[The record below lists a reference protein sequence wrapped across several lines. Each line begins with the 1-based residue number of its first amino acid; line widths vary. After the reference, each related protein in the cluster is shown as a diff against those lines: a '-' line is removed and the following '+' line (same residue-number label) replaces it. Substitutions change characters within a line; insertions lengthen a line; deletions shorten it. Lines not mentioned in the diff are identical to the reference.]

1 MILKCHS
8 FYYEMLQNKVNL
20 LCRWYSMSLCQQ
32 KRKNPTPQKKN
43 KQQTPKLKNGTQC
56 RLGTVKQFNTVQW
69 MTVSEQYQWS
79 LGRGKRRRTTFSVRG
94 IMTNLF
100 RCLQVQ
106 STSTFKSLNRT
117 MRFASNSWVIG
128 AFCDCY
134 MKNQVLQVSK
144 YVFKMGQHLRN
155 Y

>member
-1 MILKCHS
+1 MVLYATLSTKKEKPHTT
-8 FYYEMLQNKVNL
+8 
-20 LCRWYSMSLCQQ
+20 
-32 KRKNPTPQKKN
+32 KNPN

-56 RLGTVKQFNTVQW
+56 RLGTVKLFNTVYW
-69 MTVSEQYQWS
+69 MIVSEQYQWS

-106 STSTFKSLNRT
+106 STSVFKSLNRT